1 MKRRGFLGFLG
12 GAAAAGPAMAK
23 TAIAEMPKGMLGGIG
38 NMPVGSY
45 GGYGSP
51 MAQAAGSESD
61 WRLSEIANLKRIIS
75 GDLNDEEKEQRR
87 REQMYTMEAIIDQ
100 NIAVLVSVSGP
111 KKLAMRRDRVRKLHE
126 QIRLSETRGYLSRL
140 LREMSK

>member
-12 GAAAAGPAMAK
+12 GAAAAGPVMAK
-23 TAIAEMPKGMLGGIG
+23 TAIAEMPKSIGMVAHPPIGG
-38 NMPVGSY
+38 PLSQAVSSTA
-45 GGYGSP
+45 GGG
-51 MAQAAGSESD
+51 D

-75 GDLNDEEKEQRR
+75 GDLNEEEKEQMR
-87 REQMYTMEAIIDQ
+87 REHMYTMEAIVDQ

-111 KKLAMRRDRVRKLHE
+111 KKLAMRRDRMRELRE